1 VLWAQYLFTALDEWR
16 LVEVELNGGVELDA
30 AEWRAAPV
38 EKVASA
44 VESAV
49 MGRWPGGEEVWQVA
63 APVYGGETGRWLVRR
78 VGEWPRRHA
87 VDAKTQYVEE
97 WTTGSRA
104 DMARYEWMSAYASE
118 EC

>member
-1 VLWAQYLFTALDEWR
+1 
-16 LVEVELNGGVELDA
+16 VELDA

-78 VGEWPRRHA
+78 VGE
-87 VDAKTQYVEE
+87 
-97 WTTGSRA
+97 
-104 DMARYEWMSAYASE
+104 
-118 EC
+118 